1 MNQLD
6 EIKRATNLH
15 SIKLISTAV
24 LLGVATVLACK
35 SVVGAVRR
43 NKFLKNTK
51 WFIFCFLVIF
61 V

>member
-24 LLGVATVLACK
+24 LLGVATALACK
-35 SVVGAVRR
+35 SVVGAVKDYQLLSSRLVRR
-43 NKFLKNTK
+43 KK
-51 WFIFCFLVIF
+51 
-61 V
+61 